1 MLKFLNSMKAFVL
14 SLVLLL
20 SVLIGYP
27 NAAQADKVPSSF
39 KFDAS
44 SSAVNVANIYDTT
57 LETQKSVIK
66 TLKSSKSMK
75 KAPGFN
81 SLSILKSEDGSRVV
95 TLAQWQDLASY
106 QAYTTPPVEESKSSK
121 AEDAAKEDSTKSS
134 KSKKEKD
141 KKDTVAYAPTK
152 TLVLQIGKTQ
162 AAVEGATP
170 AIRGKEAVV
179 ELIQFKLKSPD
190 AQSTVLSSVEGMFP
204 SILEKQPAPQSV
216 VLLKS
221 VDNAEIALMANWNCS
236 ASFEDLGKPAAFEQP
251 VDIASLADNDQRLY
265 DVVKIISPPPPKADK
280 KTEKSE
286 ES

>member
-1 MLKFLNSMKAFVL
+1 MLKFVSRSKTFILSFV
-14 SLVLLL
+14 VLL
-20 SVLIGYP
+20 SVIIGYP

-44 SSAVNVANIYDTT
+44 SSAVNVANIYETT
-57 LETQKSVIK
+57 LETQKGVIK
-66 TLKSSKSMK
+66 SLKSSKALK

-106 QAYTTPPVEESKSSK
+106 QAYTTPPV
-121 AEDAAKEDSTKSS
+121 DDSTSKEEKDTA

-141 KKDTVAYAPTK
+141 KKEIAIAPTK

-179 ELIQFKLKSPD
+179 ELSEFTLKSPGD
-190 AQSTVLSSVEGMFP
+190 QSTVLSSVEGMFP

-236 ASFEDLGKPAAFEQP
+236 TSFEDLGKPAAFEQP

-265 DVVKIISPPPPKADK
+265 DVVKIISVLPPKADK

-286 ES
+286 S

>member
-1 MLKFLNSMKAFVL
+1 MLKFVSRIKKFVL
-14 SLVLLL
+14 SFVLLL

-27 NAAQADKVPSSF
+27 NTAQADKVPSAF

-44 SSAVNVANIYDTT
+44 SNAVNVANFYDTT
-57 LETQKSVIK
+57 LETQKGVIK
-66 TLKSSKSMK
+66 SLKSSKSMK

-81 SLSILKSEDGSRVV
+81 SLSILKSEDGYKVV

-106 QAYTTPPVEESKSSK
+106 QAYTTPPVESKSSK
-121 AEDAAKEDSTKSS
+121 DDAEKEESNKSS

-141 KKDTVAYAPTK
+141 TKEIAIAPTK
-152 TLVLQIGKTQ
+152 TLVFQIDKTQ

-179 ELIQFKLKSPD
+179 ELSEFKLKSPD

-204 SILEKQPAPQSV
+204 SILQKQPAPQSV
-216 VLLKS
+216 VVLKS

-236 ASFEDLGKPAAFEQP
+236 TSFEDLGKPAAFEQP

-280 KTEKSE
+280 KKEKSE

>member
-44 SSAVNVANIYDTT
+44 SSAVNVANFYETT
-57 LETQKSVIK
+57 LETQKGVIK
-66 TLKSSKSMK
+66 SLKSSKSMK

-141 KKDTVAYAPTK
+141 TKEIAIAPTK

-179 ELIQFKLKSPD
+179 ELSEFKLKSPD

-221 VDNAEIALMANWNCS
+221 VDNTEIALMANWNCS

-251 VDIASLADNDQRLY
+251 VDIASLADNDQHLY

-280 KTEKSE
+280 KKEKSE
-286 ES
+286 S

>member
-20 SVLIGYP
+20 SVLVGYP

-39 KFDAS
+39 KFDGS
-44 SSAVNVANIYDTT
+44 SNAVNVANFYDTT
-57 LETQKSVIK
+57 LETQKGVIK
-66 TLKSSKSMK
+66 SLKSSKSMK

-106 QAYTTPPVEESKSSK
+106 QAYTTPPVEDTKSSK
-121 AEDAAKEDSTKSS
+121 DDAEKEESTKSS

-141 KKDTVAYAPTK
+141 KKDTVAIAPTK
-152 TLVLQIGKTQ
+152 TLVLQIDKTQ
-162 AAVEGATP
+162 AVLEGATP

-179 ELIQFKLKSPD
+179 ELNEFKLKSPD

-251 VDIASLADNDQRLY
+251 VDIASLADNDQHLY
-265 DVVKIISPPPPKADK
+265 DVVKIISAPPPKADK
-280 KTEKSE
+280 KKEKSE
-286 ES
+286 S